1 MIKFLLSLA
10 EKTIKFIFYLIKKI
24 YILILKFMINKKGK
38 DMWLAIL
45 AFILKMTLWFFEK
58 TYEILKTFIAGPN
71 RQWIVLTPLLIIFYF
86 VFFNWLNMSSWFE
99 NLEILLF
106 LPFFYYIVAP
116 VTINTIKWE
125 WSILQL
131 LLWALPNISPNISE
145 KDRPYYEWMRKNWD
159 KLEKLKKSIYEI
171 YRLNNLLIKGDNE
184 EETKYILISWQ
195 PKIIDLNSDEL
206 EIKYILPNGLPFT
219 KIDNDNIKQSILQ
232 VFQKYFPNIWKIELS
247 IKWDVMN
254 IRSIRASGSA
264 DFSQTFKFP
273 NLLIFNYEK
282 TYENPLDFSIW
293 VDEDWWI
300 KKYDLAKMPHL
311 LVASE
316 TWWGKSSAITN
327 ILASLMQNR
336 VEWAPVDFTII
347 DPKKVEFA
355 LYRELWGFKV
365 ETNYEKALVIM
376 AELCQEMDN
385 RYEELMQKWV
395 KELKTL
401 HNRGENLDMRYKVLI
416 IDEFADIMTDP
427 KVKNEFEMYV
437 KRLTA
442 LWRACWIHLILATQ
456 NPTAEIVTWLIK
468 ANIPARLWLKTSDS
482 SKSRIILDSW
492 ELANI
497 KETWEAYIKT
507 KNWIEHIKNFY
518 ISEEEVEKFIRAY
531 KNADLMINWE
541 VKQNQIEEKDKYDL
555 LFDKMKTFQTF
566 KISWYREIENFTE
579 NNFRNMSKFFQE
591 KWIIEKLIWNKIELK
606 NEILLDENLKK
617 ELEKIL

>member
-1 MIKFLLSLA
+1 MTN
-10 EKTIKFIFYLIKKI
+10 KT
-24 YILILKFMINKKGK
+24 GK

-58 TYEILKTFIAGPN
+58 IYEILKIFIAGPN
-71 RQWIVLTPLLIIFYF
+71 RQWIVLAPLLIIFYF
-86 VFFNWLNMSSWFE
+86 VFFNWLNMSSWFA

-106 LPFFYYIVAP
+106 LPFFYYFIAP
-116 VTINTIKWE
+116 VTIKSIKWE
-125 WSILQL
+125 WSILKL
-131 LLWALPNISPNISE
+131 LLWFLPDLTPNISE
-145 KDRPYYEWMRKNWD
+145 KDIPYYEWMKRNWE

-171 YRLNNLLIKGDNE
+171 YRLNNLLIKGNSE
-184 EETKYILISWQ
+184 EETKYILISWI
-195 PKIIDLNSDEL
+195 PKIINLESDEL
-206 EIKYILPNGLPFT
+206 EMKYILPNGLPFT

-247 IKWDVMN
+247 IKWDVMT
-254 IRSIRASGSA
+254 IRSIRASGTA
-264 DFSQTFKFP
+264 DFSQTYKFP

-316 TWWGKSSAITN
+316 TWWGKSSAINN
-327 ILASLMQNR
+327 ILVSLMKNR
-336 VEWAPVDFTII
+336 VDWAPIDFTII

-355 LYRELWGFKV
+355 GYRQLWGFKV
-365 ETNYEKALVIM
+365 ETNYEKALLLM

-401 HNRGENLDMRYKVLI
+401 HNKGENLDMRYKVLI

-427 KVKNEFEMYV
+427 KIKNDFEMYV

-442 LWRACWIHLILATQ
+442 LGRACWIHLILATQ
-456 NPTAEIVTWLIK
+456 NPAAEIVTWLIK
-468 ANIPARLWLKTSDS
+468 ANIPARLWLRTSDS
-482 SKSRIILDSW
+482 TKSRIILDSW
-492 ELANI
+492 ELASI
-497 KETWEAYIKT
+497 KEKWEAFIKT
-507 KNWIEHIKNFY
+507 ANWIEHIKNFY
-518 ISEEEVEKFIRAY
+518 ISEEEVERFIREY
-531 KNADLMINWE
+531 KKADLIINWE
-541 VKQNQIEEKDKYDL
+541 ETQIQTEEKDKFDI
-555 LFDKMKTFQTF
+555 LFDKMKTFKTF
-566 KISWYREIENFTE
+566 KISWFKEIENFTE

>member
-219 KIDNDNIKQSILQ
+219 KIDNDNIKQ
-232 VFQKYFPNIWKIELS
+232 
-247 IKWDVMN
+247 
-254 IRSIRASGSA
+254 
-264 DFSQTFKFP
+264 
-273 NLLIFNYEK
+273 
-282 TYENPLDFSIW
+282 
-293 VDEDWWI
+293 
-300 KKYDLAKMPHL
+300 
-311 LVASE
+311 
-316 TWWGKSSAITN
+316 
-327 ILASLMQNR
+327 
-336 VEWAPVDFTII
+336 
-347 DPKKVEFA
+347 
-355 LYRELWGFKV
+355 
-365 ETNYEKALVIM
+365 
-376 AELCQEMDN
+376 
-385 RYEELMQKWV
+385 
-395 KELKTL
+395 
-401 HNRGENLDMRYKVLI
+401 
-416 IDEFADIMTDP
+416 
-427 KVKNEFEMYV
+427 
-437 KRLTA
+437 
-442 LWRACWIHLILATQ
+442 
-456 NPTAEIVTWLIK
+456 
-468 ANIPARLWLKTSDS
+468 
-482 SKSRIILDSW
+482 
-492 ELANI
+492 
-497 KETWEAYIKT
+497 
-507 KNWIEHIKNFY
+507 
-518 ISEEEVEKFIRAY
+518 
-531 KNADLMINWE
+531 
-541 VKQNQIEEKDKYDL
+541 
-555 LFDKMKTFQTF
+555 
-566 KISWYREIENFTE
+566 
-579 NNFRNMSKFFQE
+579 
-591 KWIIEKLIWNKIELK
+591 
-606 NEILLDENLKK
+606 
-617 ELEKIL
+617 